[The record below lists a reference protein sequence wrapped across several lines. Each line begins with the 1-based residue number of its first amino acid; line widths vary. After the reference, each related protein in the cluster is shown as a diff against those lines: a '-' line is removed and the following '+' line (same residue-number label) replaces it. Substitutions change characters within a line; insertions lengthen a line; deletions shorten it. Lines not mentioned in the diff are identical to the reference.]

1 MKNNLLCWIFILMP
15 SLLFAQGKA
24 TPIYFG
30 NAIAVD
36 STLVLIP
43 VRYENEMSYDNK
55 AAFWQDLYA
64 NIIIYN
70 PKNDTHKY
78 VFEKNTFISFSR
90 QGYSRYGEKIL
101 PPSEVTPNGIL
112 YLVKNEDADKNGRID
127 VNDPYILYVS
137 DRQGNNL
144 RALTDKSENVE
155 QMIMTEKQNFAML
168 KIQRDTN
175 KDGNFRASDNDFY
188 YVKLDLKT
196 FTFGKK
202 IEIKQ

>member
-1 MKNNLLCWIFILMP
+1 MP